1 MIRGRGWDEGGRER
15 GKEEE
20 KGYIYCTVCR
30 ETVDAMQAQI
40 GKKIYESTLR

>member
-1 MIRGRGWDEGGRER
+1 MGRGREGG
-15 GKEEE
+15 K
-20 KGYIYCTVCR
+20 KKKVYIYCTVCR